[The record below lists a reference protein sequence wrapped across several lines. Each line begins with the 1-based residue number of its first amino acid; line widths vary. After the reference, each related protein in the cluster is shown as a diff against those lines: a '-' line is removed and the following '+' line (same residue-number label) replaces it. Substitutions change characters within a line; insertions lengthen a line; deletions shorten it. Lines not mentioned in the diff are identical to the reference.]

1 MRNPYASSNGP
12 LDIQVERRLPH
23 HLSRRTRRV
32 VCGFALF
39 ELFAWMVVAYWND
52 YLYLDLIAVLI
63 AINGTFIDEKSCRRF
78 PWTIL
83 MCLFYPVAIT
93 FRATQIDLSII
104 ANWLPGPHSP
114 VLSLQL
120 LVAICSSIAAA
131 SLLRCYIYQNRRHP
145 TLS

>member
-1 MRNPYASSNGP
+1 MHKPYTSPDRP
-12 LDIQVERRLPH
+12 LDSHVERRLPL
-23 HLSRRTRRV
+23 HLSRHTRNI

-52 YLYLDLIAVLI
+52 YLYLDLIAVII
-63 AINGTFIDEKSCRRF
+63 AINGTLIDEKSCRRF

-83 MCLFYPVAIT
+83 LCLFYPVAIT
-93 FRATQIDLSII
+93 FRATQIDLSNI
-104 ANWLPGPHSP
+104 ANWLPGSHSP

-131 SLLRCYIYQNRRHP
+131 SLLQCYIYQNRRHP

>member
-1 MRNPYASSNGP
+1 MHKPYTSPDRP
-12 LDIQVERRLPH
+12 LDSDVERRLPL
-23 HLSRRTRRV
+23 HLSRHTRRI

-39 ELFAWMVVAYWND
+39 ELFAWMIVAYWND
-52 YLYLDLIAVLI
+52 YLYLDLIAVII
-63 AINGTFIDEKSCRRF
+63 AINGTLIDEKSCRRF

-83 MCLFYPVAIT
+83 LCLFYPVAIT
-93 FRATQIDLSII
+93 FRATQIDLSNI

-131 SLLRCYIYQNRRHP
+131 SLLQCYIYQNRRHP
-145 TLS
+145 TLN